1 MRIPQQ
7 LPEAEEDS
15 KIIER
20 ISNHNYLLVHT
31 DKNRNLNMSL
41 IPRSKRKRLDSE
53 GGHDDSGEAKCFM
66 ILQQNERDA
75 LLQSIKALYQSESM
89 CDVHFLCGG
98 QTFHAHRVVLAAGN
112 TFLGA
117 MLKSGMEETT
127 NPIEINNDPILFKY
141 VLDYLYG
148 VPIEVPSS
156 LVVPLLGMTNS
167 YAMFGMRDRLAD
179 LLSQNLCVENCCA
192 IFAAADTYGCS
203 DLRRRAQDIMF
214 SNFAVASKTADFYE
228 LSQDLIEI
236 VLGSDDI
243 VDCDEALLFEAAT
256 RWLEHAPNERG
267 SQSVCLSLLKLVRFP
282 IMDSCLLSDVIKG
295 HHISSYTD
303 PLTPTPKF
311 PDPYKI
317 SYHTSNPTPFHLFP
331 HSYSPF
337 SIPFSPTRSR
347 SPINGRS

>member
-1 MRIPQQ
+1 M
-7 LPEAEEDS
+7 S
-15 KIIER
+15 
-20 ISNHNYLLVHT
+20 
-31 DKNRNLNMSL
+31 SL

-53 GGHDDSGEAKCFM
+53 GGHDDSFEQRCFM
-66 ILQQNERDA
+66 ILQQNDRDA

-89 CDVHFLCGG
+89 CDVSFLVGG
-98 QTFHAHRVVLAAGN
+98 KTFHAHRVVLAASN

-117 MLKSGMEETT
+117 MLHSGMEEAHS
-127 NPIEINNDPILFKY
+127 NPIELNNDPVLFKY

-167 YAMFGMRDRLAD
+167 YSMFNMRDRLAD

-192 IFAAADTYGCS
+192 IFAAADTFGC
-203 DLRRRAQDIMF
+203 DALRRRAQDIMF
-214 SNFAVASKTADFYE
+214 SNFAVASKTTDFYE

-267 SQSVCLSLLKLVRFP
+267 SLQSICLSLLKLVRFP
-282 IMDSCLLSDVIKG
+282 LMDSCLLSDVIKG
-295 HHISSYTD
+295 HHTYIRLLIHTLYFMNSNNMHLYILLFNCLVHFLTSI
-303 PLTPTPKF
+303 LTP
-311 PDPYKI
+311 PYR
-317 SYHTSNPTPFHLFP
+317 S
-331 HSYSPF
+331 
-337 SIPFSPTRSR
+337 SID
-347 SPINGRS
+347 GRS